1 MQTIETNEAIAQGES
16 THAEPVKFSKRI
28 GSTTY
33 TVAIHFS
40 QTSKETAQDKLR
52 RLIEHEVRNNAS

>member
-1 MQTIETNEAIAQGES
+1 MQTIGTNAAMTQGKS
-16 THAEPVKFSKRI
+16 THAEPGKFSKRI
-28 GSTTY
+28 GSTVY

-52 RLIEHEVRNNAS
+52 RLIEHEVHNNAS